1 MPGSLLAVFIKQT
14 HPRDAIWQ
22 SSCIVS
28 FSMSTKSK
36 SFQIS
41 PCVHNKFY
49 CYQMR
54 PVIISKWSQDKKR
67 WKHDLFWKVRKIDHQ
82 LPKDRHTL
90 TKSKTKTISLNKS
103 EVEERDKEREK
114 GKKWK
119 NRKYGSDRWW
129 VAGPALITHW
139 KDRNET
145 RSCFRDDSDDVIYIM
160 MRCLS
165 VTKNDHSPLPS
176 WAPGAWSEPSARP
189 CRP

>member
-54 PVIISKWSQDKKR
+54 SVIILKWGQDKKR
-67 WKHDLFWKVRKIDHQ
+67 WKNDLFWKVRKIDHQ

-90 TKSKTKTISLNKS
+90 TKSKTKTTTQNKS
-103 EVEERDKEREK
+103 ETKKRGRKGQRKRKRQEVESTEVMDGEWQAQLRSHTGKIGTRRDLVFVKM
-114 GKKWK
+114 
-119 NRKYGSDRWW
+119 
-129 VAGPALITHW
+129 VMM
-139 KDRNET
+139 
-145 RSCFRDDSDDVIYIM
+145 IYIY
-160 MRCLS
+160 
-165 VTKNDHSPLPS
+165 
-176 WAPGAWSEPSARP
+176 
-189 CRP
+189 